1 MNPELDLASAH
12 ALFLAPGVGAQGA
25 TSKDV
30 AEVFTSCPAR
40 VPLGRPWPAQRDTG
54 VVS

>member
-25 TSKDV
+25 TSEDV
-30 AEVFTSCPAR
+30 AEVFTYCPAPCP
-40 VPLGRPWPAQRDTG
+40 VGPAMAGPTG
-54 VVS
+54 HGAS